1 MSRKIVHG
9 VRHGEAWHN
18 ILFQRLGTTA
28 YTDFADST
36 LTVQGMKQ
44 AVGRRNQVK
53 PDIVYVSPLTRTLQ
67 TATLMFPG
75 IPTIALECLKEYPQ
89 HTEII
94 NRRSNKSDL
103 ETLFPQVDFSQIK
116 FEEDHLFES
125 GPPLQILESCCCR
138 AQEIVQASSAQRI
151 ALVTHSSWLKY
162 FMHGHLDNIEE
173 ELEHC
178 TPYLLT
184 NNK

>member
-18 ILFQRLGTTA
+18 ILFPRLGHLA
-28 YTDFADST
+28 YTAFADST
-36 LTVQGMKQ
+36 LTVCGMKQ
-44 AVGRRNQVK
+44 AIDNRNQVK

-67 TATLMFPG
+67 TATLMFPDT
-75 IPTIALECLKEYPQ
+75 PTVALEYLKEYPQ

-103 ETLFPQVDFSQIK
+103 EALFPKVDFSQIK
-116 FEEDHLFES
+116 VEQDKLFES
-125 GPPLQILESCCCR
+125 GPPLQILETCCCR
-138 AQEIVQASSAQRI
+138 VREIVQANSAQNI
-151 ALVTHSSWLKY
+151 MLVTHSSWLKY
-162 FMHGHLDNIEE
+162 FMHGHLDNIDE

-178 TPYLLT
+178 TPYLM
-184 NNK
+184 K